1 MRIIDKKMNDILF
14 LIPELILKLEP
25 QHLRQLGLL
34 LSYSTLVT
42 GLTEFSIFVILS
54 IFQKFA
60 FMRAVMA
67 GVCRNI
73 NWWS

>member
-34 LSYSTLVT
+34 LSDST
-42 GLTEFSIFVILS
+42 
-54 IFQKFA
+54 
-60 FMRAVMA
+60 
-67 GVCRNI
+67 
-73 NWWS
+73 